1 MKLSPAIPLS
11 AKLRRL
17 ASVSALALVL
27 AAGLV
32 LDGDGARPALA
43 DTTTTTQ
50 YQPWQGSNMQKLLA
64 ELKAKIAQAEADQAA
79 SPDFLADLKALQ
91 SKYEALAAATPA
103 QQPVAQP
110 AAIPAGTVLLTDTF
124 ADGNY
129 ASNPTWKVSAGVW
142 NVEVGGKNYGLVSK
156 IRPQKVNVNS
166 LLGAILAPQGQT
178 QTTTQSEFA
187 SIYTPVKIGNAFT
200 MKVKLTSKDKQG
212 ALNMGVYQGASG
224 NVLYRMVYQPG
235 AAPGL
240 SIQRVSAQGATTIAA
255 YNGVIN
261 LENGQPHDLVMT
273 RDKQGKM
280 TLTVDG
286 QLAATVVDTTLQGD
300 FAGVLLIN
308 TGGAYWLREVTVT
321 AG

>member
-1 MKLSPAIPLS
+1 MKLSPSIGLS
-11 AKLRRL
+11 TKLRRL
-17 ASVSALALVL
+17 ASVSALALAL
-27 AAGLV
+27 AAGLGFN
-32 LDGDGARPALA
+32 GDGPRPASA
-43 DTTTTTQ
+43 ESATTQ

-91 SKYEALAAATPA
+91 AKYEALAAATPA
-103 QQPVAQP
+103 TPAQP
-110 AAIPAGTVLLTDTF
+110 AAIPAGTVLLTDNF

-129 ASNPTWKVSAGVW
+129 ASNPTWKVSAGQW
-142 NVEVGGKNYGLVSK
+142 NVEVGGKNFGLVSK

-166 LLGAILAPQGQT
+166 ILGAILAPQGQT
-178 QTTTQSEFA
+178 QTTQSEFA
-187 SIYTPVKIGNAFT
+187 SIYTPAKITNAFT
-200 MKVKLTSKDKQG
+200 LKVRLTSKDKQG

-235 AAPGL
+235 ASPGL
-240 SIQRVSAQGATTIAA
+240 SIQRVSAQGATTLAA
-255 YNGVIN
+255 YNGGIN
-261 LENGQPHDLVMT
+261 LEDGKPHDLALI

-280 TLTVDG
+280 TLTLDG
-286 QLAATVVDTTLQGD
+286 QVAAQIVDTTLQGD

>member
-1 MKLSPAIPLS
+1 MAVMKLSPSMPLS
-11 AKLRRL
+11 TKLRRL
-17 ASVSALALVL
+17 ASVSALAVAL
-27 AAGLV
+27 AAGFAI
-32 LDGDGARPALA
+32 DGAGMRPAAA
-43 DTTTTTQ
+43 DTTTQ

-91 SKYEALAAATPA
+91 AKYEALAA
-103 QQPVAQP
+103 QQPAAIP
-110 AAIPAGTVLLTDTF
+110 AAIPAGTVLLSDTF

-129 ASNPTWKVSAGVW
+129 ASNPTWKVSAGQW

-166 LLGAILAPQGQT
+166 ILGAILAPQGQT
-178 QTTTQSEFA
+178 QTTQSEFA
-187 SIYTPVKIGNAFT
+187 SIYTAAKITNAFT
-200 MKVKLTSKDKQG
+200 LKVKLTSKDKQG

-235 AAPGL
+235 ASPGL

-255 YNGVIN
+255 YNGGIN
-261 LENGQPHDLVMT
+261 LEDGKAHNLVLT

-280 TLTVDG
+280 TLTLDG
-286 QLAATVVDTTLQGD
+286 QLAAQVVDTTLQGD